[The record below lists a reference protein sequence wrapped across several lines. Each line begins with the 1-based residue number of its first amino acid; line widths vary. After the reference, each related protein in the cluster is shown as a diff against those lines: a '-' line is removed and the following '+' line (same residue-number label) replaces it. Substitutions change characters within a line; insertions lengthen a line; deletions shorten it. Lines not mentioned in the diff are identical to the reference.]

1 LYASLNDLG
10 PLYEM
15 RWVGYVARLV
25 EARNKCGI
33 LDGIINVK
41 RHLENLDVED
51 DVLADFKEI
60 RC

>member
-1 LYASLNDLG
+1 
-10 PLYEM
+10 M

-25 EARNKCGI
+25 EGRNKCGI
-33 LDGIINVK
+33 LDGIINGK

-51 DVLADFKEI
+51 YILTHFKGI